1 MEDFNNLLFKESFI
15 QKFQD
20 KWVKNLSDGY
30 IEVMNQAYKM
40 KVTENKR
47 RLIYDSNNK
56 LIGTKPFII
65 NSNKEIIN

>member
-65 NSNKEIIN
+65 NSNIEIIN

>member
-1 MEDFNNLLFKESFI
+1 
-15 QKFQD
+15 
-20 KWVKNLSDGY
+20 
-30 IEVMNQAYKM
+30 MNQAYKM